1 MTNGIEIANTTW
13 KQIGFWGKA
22 EVGAKN
28 PIHMGE
34 GTLRFNTTNLGGV
47 RIEISL
53 NSFDTYDIET
63 FKVRNN
69 EKIKVKTFTGI
80 YNDQLTDMMRTI
92 ASEYAR

>member
-1 MTNGIEIANTTW
+1 MNTELTIANTTW
-13 KQIGFWGKA
+13 GQIGFWGKA

-28 PIHMGE
+28 PTHVGG

-53 NSFDTYDIET
+53 NSMDTYDIET
-63 FKVRNN
+63 FKVRKN

-80 YNDQLTDMMRTI
+80 YNDQLTDMMRHI